1 MIIISDTDADFIRRF
16 TEIQLETL
24 QIEFRAQC
32 REIKAASDNIINDTL
47 KSLPGEKKA
56 ETELKMRRAAA
67 LSIEE
72 LERHKND
79 VETAYRHI
87 LDVLS
92 NGGS

>member
-1 MIIISDTDADFIRRF
+1 MIIISETDADFIRRF

-24 QIEFRAQC
+24 QIEFRTQC

-47 KSLPGEKKA
+47 KGLAETEKA
-56 ETELKMRRAAA
+56 EAELKMRKAAA

-92 NGGS
+92 KDRS